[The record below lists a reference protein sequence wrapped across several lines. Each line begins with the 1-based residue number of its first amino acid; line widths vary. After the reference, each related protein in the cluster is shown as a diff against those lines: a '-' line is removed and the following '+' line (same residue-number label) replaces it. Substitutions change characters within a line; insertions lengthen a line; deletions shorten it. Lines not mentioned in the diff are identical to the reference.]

1 MMHYKGPRVGHK
13 PSAEVRKRHPSAVA
27 KRIGNDWVIVAGERT
42 LGVGPSATMAWIA
55 AAQHGKET
63 P

>member
-1 MMHYKGPRVGHK
+1 MVMHYKGPRVGHK
-13 PSAEVRKRHPSAVA
+13 PKAEVLKRYPSAVA

-42 LGVGPSATMAWIA
+42 LATGPSATMAWIA
-55 AAQHGKET
+55 AAQKET

>member
-27 KRIGNDWVIVAGERT
+27 KRIGNVWVIAVGERT
-42 LGVGPSATMAWIA
+42 LGMGPSATMAWIA
-55 AAQHGKET
+55 ADQQGKET
-63 P
+63 T